1 MTLIYKLDPTYRW
14 SMAEYEKESN
24 DSLLNPITE
33 DATKDAAAEY
43 PVTYEQLD
51 RALAQVQDV
60 LVERLDKFYVDA
72 WISSGE
78 QNHLANSPEGVFF
91 GFTPTG
97 FANKEYIINL
107 DLSDEV
113 FDAVCQAHRNMA
125 AVWGFD
131 VDRPTSY
138 ANTYVDDFQPFYITY
153 PENWL
158 SALFHARIQVMYLLQ
173 HEMTPA
179 EALDYW
185 ALDFGKGSLTSNKNQ
200 DRWYASRGVG
210 REAVSKTRRQAR
222 EKMED
227 SEKQPY
233 YEEQNIEIAELDR

>member
-1 MTLIYKLDPTYRW
+1 
-14 SMAEYEKESN
+14 MAESERGSN
-24 DSLLNPITE
+24 DSLPNPITE

-43 PVTYEQLD
+43 PVTYEQVD

-60 LVERLDKFYVDA
+60 LEDYLNEFYVNA

-78 QNHLANSPEGVFF
+78 QNHLVDSPEGVFF

-97 FANKEYIINL
+97 FANKEYIRKL
-107 DLSDEV
+107 DLDDDV
-113 FDAVCQAHRNMA
+113 FDAVCQAHQNMA

-138 ANTYVDDFQPFYITY
+138 ANTYVDDFQPFYIRY
-153 PENWL
+153 PENWQ
-158 SALFHARIQVMYLLQ
+158 SALYHARIQVMYLLQ

-185 ALDFGKGSLTSNKNQ
+185 ALDFGQGSLSGSQNEE
-200 DRWYASRGVG
+200 RWYASRGVG

-222 EKMED
+222 EKMQD
-227 SEKQPY
+227 PEKRPY
-233 YEEQNIEIAELDR
+233 YEEQDIEVTEID